1 MKKILLI
8 FFIINLNNF
17 SFGSIKENIIS
28 NLQNINNL
36 SFDFEQNI
44 KGKIEKGNCII
55 EYPKKIFCNYDNTN
69 NKILVSNGKSL
80 VIKTNSE
87 SYYRYS
93 LERTPLNHILDKNFL
108 IDQIQ
113 NLEEKIIDDKFINFK
128 ILKDDNE
135 INIFFNSINYNL
147 IGWQTLDIYQN
158 LSITY
163 ISSLKINQLLENNI
177 FKLPSSN

>member
-8 FFIINLNNF
+8 FFIINFNNI
-17 SFGSIKENIIS
+17 SFGSIKENIIN
-28 NLQNINNL
+28 NLQNTNNL
-36 SFDFEQNI
+36 SFNFEQNI
-44 KGKIEKGNCII
+44 NGKIEKGNCVI
-55 EYPKKIFCNYDNTN
+55 EYPKKIFCNYDNAN
-69 NKILVSNGKSL
+69 NKTLVSNGKSL
-80 VIKTNSE
+80 VIKTNSG

-93 LERTPLNHILDKNFL
+93 LERTPLNYILDKNFL
-108 IDQIQ
+108 IDEIQ

-135 INIFFNSINYNL
+135 INVFFNSINYNL

-163 ISSLKINQLLENNI
+163 ISSLKINQLIEKNI
-177 FKLPSSN
+177 FKLPASN

>member
-8 FFIINLNNF
+8 FFIINFNNF

-55 EYPKKIFCNYDNTN
+55 EYPKKIFCNYDNAN
-69 NKILVSNGKSL
+69 NKTLVSNGKSL
-80 VIKTNSE
+80 VIKTNSG

-93 LERTPLNHILDKNFL
+93 LERTPLNYILDKNFL
-108 IDQIQ
+108 IDEIQ

-135 INIFFNSINYNL
+135 INIFFNSTNYNL
-147 IGWQTLDIYQN
+147 VGWQTLDIYQN

-163 ISSLKINQLLENNI
+163 ISSLKINQLIEKNI
-177 FKLPSSN
+177 FKLPASN

>member
-8 FFIINLNNF
+8 FFIINFNNF

-28 NLQNINNL
+28 NLQNIDNL

-55 EYPKKIFCNYDNTN
+55 EYPKKIFCNYDNAN
-69 NKILVSNGKSL
+69 NKTLVSNGKSL
-80 VIKTNSE
+80 VIKTNSG
-87 SYYRYS
+87 SYYRYA
-93 LERTPLNHILDKNFL
+93 LERTPLNYILDKNFL
-108 IDQIQ
+108 IDEIQ

-135 INIFFNSINYNL
+135 INIFFNSTNYNL

-163 ISSLKINQLLENNI
+163 ISSLKINQLIEKNI
-177 FKLPSSN
+177 FKLPASN

>member
-1 MKKILLI
+1 
-8 FFIINLNNF
+8 
-17 SFGSIKENIIS
+17 
-28 NLQNINNL
+28 
-36 SFDFEQNI
+36 
-44 KGKIEKGNCII
+44 
-55 EYPKKIFCNYDNTN
+55 
-69 NKILVSNGKSL
+69 
-80 VIKTNSE
+80 
-87 SYYRYS
+87 
-93 LERTPLNHILDKNFL
+93 LERTPLNYILDKNFL

>member
-8 FFIINLNNF
+8 FLIINFNNF

-28 NLQNINNL
+28 NLQNIDNL

-55 EYPKKIFCNYDNTN
+55 EYPKKIFCNYDNAN
-69 NKILVSNGKSL
+69 NKTLVSNGRSL
-80 VIKTNSE
+80 VIKTNSG
-87 SYYRYS
+87 SYYRYA
-93 LERTPLNHILDKNFL
+93 LERTPLNYILDKNFL
-108 IDQIQ
+108 IDEIQ

-135 INIFFNSINYNL
+135 INIFFNSTNYNL

-163 ISSLKINQLLENNI
+163 ISSLKINQLIEKNI
-177 FKLPSSN
+177 FKLPTSN

>member
-8 FFIINLNNF
+8 FFIINFNNF
-17 SFGSIKENIIS
+17 SFGSIKENIIN
-28 NLQNINNL
+28 NLQNTNNL
-36 SFDFEQNI
+36 SFNFEQNI
-44 KGKIEKGNCII
+44 NGKIEKGNCII
-55 EYPKKIFCNYDNTN
+55 EYPKKIFCNYDNAN
-69 NKILVSNGKSL
+69 NKTLVSNGKSL
-80 VIKTNSE
+80 VIKTNSG

-93 LERTPLNHILDKNFL
+93 LERTPLNYILDKNFL
-108 IDQIQ
+108 IDEIQ

-135 INIFFNSINYNL
+135 INVFFNSINYNL

-163 ISSLKINQLLENNI
+163 ISSLKINQLIEKNI
-177 FKLPSSN
+177 FKLPASN

>member
-28 NLQNINNL
+28 NLQNIDNL

-55 EYPKKIFCNYDNTN
+55 EYPKKIFCNYDNAN
-69 NKILVSNGKSL
+69 NKTLVSNGRSL
-80 VIKTNSE
+80 VIKTNNG

-93 LERTPLNHILDKNFL
+93 LERTPLNYILDKNFL
-108 IDQIQ
+108 IDEIQ

-135 INIFFNSINYNL
+135 INIFFNSTNYTL

-163 ISSLKINQLLENNI
+163 ISSLKINQLIEKNI
-177 FKLPSSN
+177 FKLPASN

>member
-8 FFIINLNNF
+8 FFIISFNNF

-28 NLQNINNL
+28 NLQNIDNL
-36 SFDFEQNI
+36 IFDFEQNI
-44 KGKIEKGNCII
+44 NGKIEKGNCVI
-55 EYPKKIFCNYDNTN
+55 EYPKKIFCNYDNA
-69 NKILVSNGKSL
+69 NKKTLVSNGKSL
-80 VIKTNSE
+80 VIKTNSG

-93 LERTPLNHILDKNFL
+93 LERTPLNYILDKNFL
-108 IDQIQ
+108 IDEIQ

-135 INIFFNSINYNL
+135 INIFFNSTDYSL

-163 ISSLKINQLLENNI
+163 ISSLKINQLIEKNI
-177 FKLPSSN
+177 FKLPASN

>member
-8 FFIINLNNF
+8 FFMINLNNF

-28 NLQNINNL
+28 NLQNIDNL
-36 SFDFEQNI
+36 SFEFEQNI

-55 EYPKKIFCNYDNTN
+55 EYPKKIFCNYDNAN
-69 NKILVSNGKSL
+69 NKTLVSNGKSL
-80 VIKTNSE
+80 VIKTNSG

-93 LERTPLNHILDKNFL
+93 LERTPLNYILDKNFL
-108 IDQIQ
+108 IDEIQ

-135 INIFFNSINYNL
+135 INIFFNSTNYNL

-163 ISSLKINQLLENNI
+163 ISSLKINQLIEKNI
-177 FKLPSSN
+177 FKLPASN